1 MTPTEFYAALDEMLE
16 LDPGTITGTER
27 LEDLE
32 SWDSL
37 AVISFIALVDEKFDT
52 LVETDKLAAAESVSD
67 LYDLAIHAKAA

>member
-1 MTPTEFYAALDEMLE
+1 MIPSDFYLLLDDMLE

-32 SWDSL
+32 GWDSL

-52 LVETDKLAAAESVSD
+52 LVETDKLAAAESVGD
-67 LYDLAIHAKAA
+67 LYALATRQKAA